1 MAPTAYTPF
10 PFTLLGGDN
19 EVQPGVEL
27 FTTEVEQ
34 YASVDEAMDALGK
47 RASALSALVIS
58 LEEEARQ
65 IQYRRQRVC
74 DLMCRIAATRDEL
87 AKSL

>member
-1 MAPTAYTPF
+1 MAPTPYTPF
-10 PFTLLGGDN
+10 PFTLLGGDDTT
-19 EVQPGVEL
+19 QPGVEL

-34 YASVDEAMDALGK
+34 YATVDEAMDALGK

-65 IQYRRQRVC
+65 LQYRRQRCC
-74 DLMCRIAATRDEL
+74 DLMCRIAATRDALE
-87 AKSL
+87 ASL